1 MQLPQLNL
9 PKAELKINKKGD
21 LLTVFDAIRDKILV
35 LTPEEWVRQHLVA
48 YFINHLGY
56 PKNLFSLEI
65 GSIYNQRKKRSD
77 IVIYDR
83 EGKIWMLVECKAA
96 HIAINQKVLEQ
107 ALVYCT
113 TWKPTYLV
121 LSNGLKHIIVS
132 FGVEIN
138 QVKIIENFPFF
149 E

>member
-21 LLTVFDAIRDKILV
+21 SLTVFDAIRDKFLV
-35 LTPEEWVRQHLVA
+35 LTPEEWVRQHLVS

-56 PKNLFSLEI
+56 SKNLFSLEI
-65 GSIYNQRKKRSD
+65 GSTYNQRKKRTD

-113 TWKPTYLV
+113 EWKPKYLV
-121 LSNGLKHIIVS
+121 LSNGLKHFIIALNAETQ
-132 FGVEIN
+132 VEIL
-138 QVKIIENFPFF
+138 EDFPFF